1 MKRKPAARI
10 VRKKTAAKKAVAK
23 KAVAKKTAAKK
34 AAAKSTA
41 AKKTA
46 AKRPFAKKA
55 AAKKRTTA
63 DAAQVPPIQA
73 LMAGGTRAL
82 GIPLDPS
89 WQAAVAFNL
98 RLILSHAATV
108 DGFSLPDDIEPAP
121 IFHA

>member
-34 AAAKSTA
+34 AAVKS
-41 AKKTA
+41 
-46 AKRPFAKKA
+46 PLSKKA

-63 DAAQVPPIQA
+63 DAAQVAPIQA